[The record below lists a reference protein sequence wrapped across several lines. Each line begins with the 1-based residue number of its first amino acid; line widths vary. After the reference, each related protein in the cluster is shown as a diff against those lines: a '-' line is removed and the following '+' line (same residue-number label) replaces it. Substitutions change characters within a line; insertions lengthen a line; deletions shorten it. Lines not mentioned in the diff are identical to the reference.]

1 MSEDRLIKA
10 PELSMLVDTS
20 IQAITA
26 WYRWKELHPDHELAQ
41 LLPDYITQEG
51 GRRTRYW
58 HYSDVVKLIE
68 FKNAIPK
75 ADTALWEKRH
85 RNMSSQVKGTFIRTE
100 SLLTIPK

>member
-75 ADTALWEKRH
+75 GRHGIMGEATQKYVKSSKRYIYKDGKPVD
-85 RNMSSQVKGTFIRTE
+85 NS
-100 SLLTIPK
+100 